1 MIDRVQAKA
10 EAKGILRTAKV
21 SPLLMTLI
29 VLAITFVLSRVQT
42 LVETG
47 SVFPQ
52 PFDYYEEYY
61 DALINGDYATL
72 MELGDTF
79 SGGGAFLSLLV
90 GLFVTVLKGGYYI
103 YHMGIR
109 QGQEMPYASLCDG
122 LGVAGKLIWCSL
134 LMGIK
139 IALWSMLFFI
149 PGIVAAYR
157 YRFAI
162 YNILTD
168 SSLTGNQAIK
178 LSCEQTQG
186 MKGQLFVLDLS
197 FIGWGILS
205 AVTAGILDIWVMP
218 YKAQC
223 DLAYF
228 EAAQSN
234 LGRNPYGV
242 Q

>member
-1 MIDRVQAKA
+1 MD
-10 EAKGILRTAKV
+10 
-21 SPLLMTLI
+21 
-29 VLAITFVLSRVQT
+29 
-42 LVETG
+42 
-47 SVFPQ
+47 
-52 PFDYYEEYY
+52 
-61 DALINGDYATL
+61 GDYLTL
-72 MELGDTF
+72 MELTDTF
-79 SGGGAFLSLLV
+79 SDGGAFLSLLV
-90 GLFVTVLKGGYYI
+90 GLFVTVLDGGYYI

-109 QGQEMPYASLCDG
+109 QGQEMPYSSLVDG
-122 LGVAGKLIWCSL
+122 LSVAGRLIWCSI

-139 IALWSMLFFI
+139 IALWSMLFVI

-162 YNILTD
+162 YNVLTD

-197 FIGWGILS
+197 FIGWDILS
-205 AVTAGILDIWVMP
+205 TITAGILDIWVMP
-218 YKAQC
+218 YKTQC

-234 LGRNPYGV
+234 LGRSPYGSHNPEAPL
-242 Q
+242 